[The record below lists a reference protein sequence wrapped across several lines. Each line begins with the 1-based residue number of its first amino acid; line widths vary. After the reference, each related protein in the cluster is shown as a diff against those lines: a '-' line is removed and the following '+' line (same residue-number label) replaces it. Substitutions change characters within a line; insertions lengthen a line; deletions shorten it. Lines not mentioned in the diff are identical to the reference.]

1 MAHAYTPGLQ
11 VMEQTTVT
19 KTRTLPLPGEV
30 LVKLGDT
37 VQAEKII
44 ARTELPNEVIA
55 VNVINQLS
63 IPPEDIKEYM
73 LKKEGDPVQEGESIA
88 ENKPIVKWFKKT
100 VKSPITG
107 TIENISHITGQVLLR
122 KPPRHVELEAYL
134 DGKVKEIVPG
144 LGADIETYATYIQGI
159 FGIGGERAGILQMAV
174 NSPDEPLTADKL
186 HPNQKGKIIVGGSFI
201 DGQTLKKA
209 IDLGVIGIIL
219 GGIDAQDLKE
229 WLGYE
234 LGVAIT
240 GDEDV
245 TTTLIITEGFGKIAM
260 AQRTFD
266 LLKSRE
272 GKRASISGRTQIRAG
287 VMRPEIIIS
296 LAETKSSM
304 VENIDFSTSSG
315 IKIGDQVRVIREP
328 NFGKIGK
335 IAALPSELQTI
346 ETEAKVRILEVEL
359 LDGQRVILPR
369 ANVEIIE
376 G

>member
-201 DGQTLKKA
+201 DRQTLKKA

-219 GGIDAQDLKE
+219 GGIDAQDLRMA
-229 WLGYE
+229 WL
-234 LGVAIT
+234 
-240 GDEDV
+240 
-245 TTTLIITEGFGKIAM
+245 
-260 AQRTFD
+260 
-266 LLKSRE
+266 
-272 GKRASISGRTQIRAG
+272 
-287 VMRPEIIIS
+287 
-296 LAETKSSM
+296 
-304 VENIDFSTSSG
+304 
-315 IKIGDQVRVIREP
+315 
-328 NFGKIGK
+328 
-335 IAALPSELQTI
+335 
-346 ETEAKVRILEVEL
+346 
-359 LDGQRVILPR
+359 
-369 ANVEIIE
+369 
-376 G
+376 

>member
-1 MAHAYTPGLQ
+1 
-11 VMEQTTVT
+11 MEQTTVT

-44 ARTELPNEVIA
+44 ARTELPNEVVA
-55 VNVINQLS
+55 VNVVNQIS
-63 IPPEDIKEYM
+63 ITPEDIKEYM

-88 ENKPIVKWFKKT
+88 ANKPIMKWFKKT

-107 TIENISHITGQVLLR
+107 TIENISVITGQVLLR

-134 DGKVKEIVPG
+134 DGKVKEIIPG

-174 NSPDEPLTADKL
+174 NSPNEPLTADKL

-209 IDLGVIGIIL
+209 IDLGVTGIIL

-304 VENIDFSTSSG
+304 VKNMDFSTSSG

-328 NFGKIGK
+328 YFGKIGK
-335 IAALPSELQTI
+335 ITALPSELQTI

-359 LDGQRVILPR
+359 LDGQRFVLPR